1 MCSQATW
8 EQESRGVAGL
18 SRAQQCDLGQVTA
31 HTGPP
36 EALRSI
42 SSTAAGAWQVS
53 TLCSSESGLSHCA
66 YHSRARRC
74 SGHPCLHG
82 KREQIHHKPKSPHP
96 GDSLEINTLRC
107 SQGHLEFPCSS
118 LWLTGSTHKHTHR
131 RSNNLMLLLFQ
142 MESRDMRGDS
152 DFTQY
157 SLKKADLQKKQELLP
172 NIRLWTTH

>member
-8 EQESRGVAGL
+8 EQESRGAAGL
-18 SRAQQCDLGQVTA
+18 STAQQCGLGKVTA

-118 LWLTGSTHKHTHR
+118 LWPTGSTHKHIHR
-131 RSNNLMLLLFQ
+131 
-142 MESRDMRGDS
+142 
-152 DFTQY
+152 
-157 SLKKADLQKKQELLP
+157 QKKQQLDVTPFPDGKQGYE
-172 NIRLWTTH
+172 RR